1 MISLVPPA
9 PVFRRRYD
17 GLAGVVIIKKET
29 SQIQSEYIK
38 RNTMS
43 RELQEKADRIIR
55 ELKDSLIP
63 IKEELEILKSS
74 TDEKNTRTLR

>member
-1 MISLVPPA
+1 
-9 PVFRRRYD
+9 
-17 GLAGVVIIKKET
+17 
-29 SQIQSEYIK
+29 
-38 RNTMS
+38 MS